1 MIFTT
6 PTFLVFLV
14 IAYGLYWVRTDRRWQ
29 NSIILV
35 ASLVFYAWWD
45 WRFLFMLLAIS
56 GIDFGIGLGLGT
68 TQGRVKRKW
77 LLAGSL
83 ASNLAALGF
92 FKYFNFFSASLHD
105 ALQAL
110 GFSVSP
116 VTLQVILPVGISFY
130 TFQAL
135 SYTIDVYRGRM
146 HVVRN
151 FLDYFCFIIFFPHM
165 VAGPIQQ
172 AKHLLVQFQ
181 NDRIFD
187 RAESTDGLRQMLWGF
202 FKKMVVSDNLGP
214 LVTAAYSDVQSV
226 SGWQL
231 LWATYYFAIQIYCD
245 FSGYTDIAIG
255 CAKIFGLNMTRNFAY
270 PYFAR
275 NIKEFWQRW
284 HISLTTWF
292 REYLY
297 IPLGGNRLGR
307 LRTAANVFIVFV
319 VSGLWHGANWT
330 FVVWG
335 ALHGFY
341 YLVYTQLVSPA
352 GGPAPRSNGGVA
364 SRCARGL
371 GTLVTFHLVLL
382 AWVFFR
388 ADNVSAAWSIL
399 CKVGAAPLAESFT
412 GPSMKLVLLS
422 ALVFGAEW
430 IQRQEPHALNIKK
443 FPRPL
448 RWAVYYAV
456 VLAILFVSHVGETP
470 FIYFQF

>member
-1 MIFTT
+1 MLFI
-6 PTFLVFLV
+6 TFFPHLIAGPIVRARDFLPQIRNRKKWNWARLQLGLQFFLLGVFKKLV
-14 IAYGLYWVRTDRRWQ
+14 IADRMPEYVDPVFA
-29 NSIILV
+29 NPETY
-35 ASLVFYAWWD
+35 ASP
-45 WRFLFMLLAIS
+45 AI
-56 GIDFGIGLGLGT
+56 
-68 TQGRVKRKW
+68 W
-77 LLAGSL
+77 MA
-83 ASNLAALGF
+83 
-92 FKYFNFFSASLHD
+92 
-105 ALQAL
+105 
-110 GFSVSP
+110 
-116 VTLQVILPVGISFY
+116 VI
-130 TFQAL
+130 
-135 SYTIDVYRGRM
+135 
-146 HVVRN
+146 
-151 FLDYFCFIIFFPHM
+151 
-165 VAGPIQQ
+165 
-172 AKHLLVQFQ
+172 
-181 NDRIFD
+181 
-187 RAESTDGLRQMLWGF
+187 
-202 FKKMVVSDNLGP
+202 
-214 LVTAAYSDVQSV
+214 AY
-226 SGWQL
+226 
-231 LWATYYFAIQIYCD
+231 AIQIYCD